1 VARTAQIQI
10 FGLDSL
16 LRDLRKLPKEAQD
29 ELREA
34 SKDIAS
40 RLMVPAYQAAAMQA
54 GPWGGAIA
62 ATVRAKRDR
71 VPSVSIG
78 SNRRTFSGGASPTM
92 VRYPSQSGYQGRAGA
107 AGTMPAVFGAGY
119 GWMGKMGRY
128 KGDALKE
135 WLQAVD
141 RVKYKF
147 EAGR

>member
-1 VARTAQIQI
+1 MARVATIEVY
-10 FGLDSL
+10 GLSSL
-16 LRDLRKLPKEAQD
+16 LRSLRALPKEAQN
-29 ELREA
+29 ELRES

-40 RLMVPAYQAAAMQA
+40 RLMVPAYKAAALRA

-62 ATVRAKRDR
+62 STVRAKRDR

-78 SNRRTFSGGASPTM
+78 SNRRAFSGGASPTM
-92 VRYPSQSGYQGRAGA
+92 VRYPTHAGYQGRAGA
-107 AGTMPAVFGAGY
+107 SGTMPAVFGAGY
-119 GWMGKMGRY
+119 GWMTHMGRY

-141 RVKYKF
+141 RVKRNF